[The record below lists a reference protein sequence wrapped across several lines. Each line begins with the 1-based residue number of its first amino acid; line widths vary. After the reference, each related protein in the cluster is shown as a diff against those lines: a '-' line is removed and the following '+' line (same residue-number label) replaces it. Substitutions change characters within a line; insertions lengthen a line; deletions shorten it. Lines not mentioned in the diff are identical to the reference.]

1 MTLQSVNCKY
11 SAFAWFALRGDAP
24 AVLFYDAMDIIQSE
38 AVTLHIVKIA
48 GVGAIELLEYMFQ
61 VGW

>member
-1 MTLQSVNCKY
+1 MTLQSVNCKHG
-11 SAFAWFALRGDAP
+11 AFAWFALRGDAP

-38 AVTLHIVKIA
+38 AVTLHVVKIA
-48 GVGAIELLEYMFQ
+48 GVGTVELLEYMLQ